1 MNGHFFTTCN
11 FVVICA
17 TIKNMTEQMR
27 QKINSLI
34 LLIAKGDSFALEDLS
49 RLVSGRLLAIAK
61 SIVRDRGLAEDVVQD
76 TFLRIVYNANSF
88 RPDTNGYAWICKI
101 AQNLALNVLRREKRN
116 RTVNIDDCFSLA
128 ADDDVFEQSS
138 AHIVLRQAMEALT
151 PLERWIL
158 YQKYFMDLS
167 VRDIAQAVNKSK
179 SAVQRALTS
188 AEEKVRN
195 FVKCGTK
202 PRN

>member
-1 MNGHFFTTCN
+1 
-11 FVVICA
+11 
-17 TIKNMTEQMR
+17 MTEQMR
-27 QKINSLI
+27 QKINYLI
-34 LLIAKGDSFALEDLS
+34 QLIAVGDQSALEDLS
-49 RLVSGRLLAIAK
+49 RLVSGRLFSIAI

-76 TFLRIVYNANSF
+76 TFLRIVYNASSF
-88 RPDTNGYAWICKI
+88 KPDTNGYAWICKI
-101 AQNLALNVLRREKRN
+101 AQNLALNALRREKRN

-138 AHIVLRQAMEALT
+138 AHVVLRQAMATLT

-158 YQKYFMDLS
+158 YQKYFMDLT

-179 SAVQRALTS
+179 SAVQRALAS

-195 FVKCGTK
+195 FIKSGTK
-202 PRN
+202 PLN